1 MRCGSTRLSRGLIKL
16 RSRSRLLSRF
26 TGPGHGALALPA
38 RGAAHAGCTFD
49 SSPRPICPSA
59 SLRTWL
65 ILHVLVRLLFVQVLV
80 CLTCAVEPICP
91 WCARLCHAGHKLV
104 PHVSDRSG
112 EGTDGDRRSA
122 QNFRTLCACGF
133 GASCQRLPA
142 VLEEKSAKV
151 CFEWFKDRADFVAG
165 SFELASLHLH
175 RRSQQ
180 FKYCN
185 VLLVVGLP
193 IVRQR
198 DDKQPYE
205 HVEGSRQPMVG
216 TQQSWHVLKT
226 RRRSIAVDGWRLSK
240 REGGA

>member
-1 MRCGSTRLSRGLIKL
+1 M
-16 RSRSRLLSRF
+16 
-26 TGPGHGALALPA
+26 
-38 RGAAHAGCTFD
+38 
-49 SSPRPICPSA
+49 
-59 SLRTWL
+59 
-65 ILHVLVRLLFVQVLV
+65 
-80 CLTCAVEPICP
+80 
-91 WCARLCHAGHKLV
+91 

-151 CFEWFKDRADFVAG
+151 CFEWFKDRADSLAG
-165 SFELASLHLH
+165 SFQLASPHLH

-180 FKYCN
+180 SKYCN
-185 VLLVVGLP
+185 VLLVVGSP

-205 HVEGSRQPMVG
+205 HVEGSRPPMVG

-226 RRRSIAVDGWRLSK
+226 RRRSIAADGWRLSK